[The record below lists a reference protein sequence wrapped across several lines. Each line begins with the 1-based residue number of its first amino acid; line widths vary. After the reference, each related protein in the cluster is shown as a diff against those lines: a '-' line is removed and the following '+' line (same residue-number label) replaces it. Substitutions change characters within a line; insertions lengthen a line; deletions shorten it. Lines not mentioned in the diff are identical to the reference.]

1 MKNPFV
7 SYIIQL
13 ARVPS
18 LRRGKNKNKNKI
30 YTNISMVNLAFVI
43 AFFISSIEK
52 IIRINEITV
61 L

>member
-18 LRRGKNKNKNKI
+18 LRRGKKKDKNKI
-30 YTNISMVNLAFVI
+30 YENILMVNLAFVVT
-43 AFFISSIEK
+43 FFISSVMRK
-52 IIRINEITV
+52 
-61 L
+61 